1 MNRKLPETFVLAI
14 FSALNSQ
21 FSKLRAQ
28 GSLTSPGAPA
38 PTMKTV
44 DLIEAR
50 TLITNAGAATIPS
63 PGSSA
68 HRWLQ
73 T

>member
-1 MNRKLPETFVLAI
+1 MNRKLPETLVLAI
-14 FSALNSQ
+14 FSERNSR
-21 FSKLRAQ
+21 FSDLRAQ

-73 T
+73 N